1 LISSIRRARD
11 SYLALPRAKF
21 EAITAGV
28 ALFVGLFVMP
38 ALIWLAGRTTL
49 EPYANGGVFALYFD
63 YFKGLVQ
70 LRPSCWIAVIGPFAF
85 LTLIRFWR
93 DILKRI

>member
-1 LISSIRRARD
+1 MISSIRRARD
-11 SYLALPRAKF
+11 SYLALPRFKF
-21 EAITAGV
+21 EAITAGI
-28 ALFVGLFVMP
+28 ALLVGLLVMP
-38 ALIWLAGRTTL
+38 SLIWIAGRATL

-70 LRPSCWIAVIGPFAF
+70 FRPSCWIAVLGPFAF

-93 DILKRI
+93 DILRRI